1 VPALTRGDLE
11 RLLRFIAEAG
21 SFGGDHPFAGEF
33 LTQLGRLV
41 PADWVSYAEC
51 RGCAGDFGPGPHFQR
66 PGDEGFTRAI
76 DWAAVMPVVE
86 AECPI
91 LQRFRRGRFATIK
104 ISDFVSRRELYST
117 PTYNLLLKP
126 CGLKDSLELRLRI
139 VPPGRT
145 TKFTF
150 ERGVLDFSPRDRA
163 VLDILNPH
171 LVHLHR
177 ASESRRRLREALALH
192 ESTQAAVVLLEID
205 DRVAFTSTAARELLD
220 RYFGARGVRLPDSLA
235 SWLRE
240 RRRAVTREPLRIDAG
255 DRLLI
260 VQLVDGALLLEE
272 QRSMP
277 RLTEREREILDLVA
291 EGGANAE
298 IAERLW
304 LSLGTVRKH
313 LNNVYSKLGV
323 HTRTAAAAVVR
334 EQRVRP

>member
-1 VPALTRGDLE
+1 VPALARGDAE
-11 RLLRFIAEAG
+11 RLLRFVAEAE

-41 PADWVSYAEC
+41 PADWVAYAEC

-91 LQRFRRGRFATIK
+91 LQRFRQRRFATIK
-104 ISDFVSRRELYST
+104 ISDLVSRRELYST

-150 ERGVLDFSPRDRA
+150 ERGGPDFSARDRA
-163 VLDILNPH
+163 LLDILNPH
-171 LVHLHR
+171 LVQLHR

-192 ESTQAAVVLLEID
+192 ESTQAAVVLLEVD
-205 DRVAFTSTAARELLD
+205 DRVAFTALRRGSCSTVTSARTEPGSPT
-220 RYFGARGVRLPDSLA
+220 RWPRGCGSGGGQSPA
-235 SWLRE
+235 S
-240 RRRAVTREPLRIDAG
+240 
-255 DRLLI
+255 
-260 VQLVDGALLLEE
+260 
-272 QRSMP
+272 RSASKP
-277 RLTEREREILDLVA
+277 ATET
-291 EGGANAE
+291 
-298 IAERLW
+298 
-304 LSLGTVRKH
+304 S
-313 LNNVYSKLGV
+313 
-323 HTRTAAAAVVR
+323 
-334 EQRVRP
+334 